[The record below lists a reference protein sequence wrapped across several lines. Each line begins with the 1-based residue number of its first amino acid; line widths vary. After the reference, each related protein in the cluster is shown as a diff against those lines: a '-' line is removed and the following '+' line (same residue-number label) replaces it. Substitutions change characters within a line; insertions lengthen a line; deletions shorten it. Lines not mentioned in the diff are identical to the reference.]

1 MVVAVSRIM
10 QGAARAMLDPCGEAV
25 AEIREALA
33 AYRVTGAR
41 FQSTFHLGLLAQ
53 ALTVCGRHRESLSA
67 LREAAAL
74 AEETGERYIEA
85 EIYRLQGNL
94 LLAQGDDRSAVEAS
108 YSKALEVSRAQEARS
123 LELRAAGDLARL
135 WADRGER
142 GQAYDLLAQVYNC
155 STEGLNTVD
164 LKETKILLDALA
176 S

>member
-1 MVVAVSRIM
+1 
-10 QGAARAMLDPCGEAV
+10 
-25 AEIREALA
+25 
-33 AYRVTGAR
+33 
-41 FQSTFHLGLLAQ
+41 LAQ
-53 ALTVCGRHRESLSA
+53 ALTVCGRHGESLSA

-74 AEETGERYIEA
+74 AEETGERYVEA

-94 LLAQGDDRSAVEAS
+94 LLAQGDDRLAVEAS

-135 WADRGER
+135 WGDRGDR

-155 STEGLNTVD
+155 FTESLNTID
-164 LKETKILLDALA
+164 LKEAKILLDALA